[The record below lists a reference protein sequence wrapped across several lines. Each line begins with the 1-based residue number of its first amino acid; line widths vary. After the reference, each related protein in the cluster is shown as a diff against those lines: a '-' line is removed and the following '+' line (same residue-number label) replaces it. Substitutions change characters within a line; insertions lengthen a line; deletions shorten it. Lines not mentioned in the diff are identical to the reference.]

1 MKRGA
6 VCTLWMTV
14 LLTGLPLQAQE
25 DLLMKAL
32 RDEMDRTMERLQLE
46 DMDRPYYVAY
56 WVRESEGR
64 SRTAILGGLL
74 GRGRGSGN
82 RILSVELRVGDHD
95 LDNTN
100 FTDFGRSRSRMVRE
114 GFPVSLPLRDD
125 YKELRRQIWLATDG
139 AYKQAVH
146 SLAKKRASLQNKTRV
161 EEIPD
166 FSREE
171 PVEHRDEGDLAP
183 LPAEARVEETVQE
196 LSALFKG
203 TPQVF
208 DSRVS
213 GGQSHVRTYFVNSE
227 GSSYIRN
234 VSSAS
239 IQALAATQAADGTHL
254 EDFVVARARYWK
266 DLPGQA
272 ELAARI
278 RAMAERLG
286 RLREAGFVE
295 RYNGP
300 VLFEGQAAAEL
311 VSQIL
316 APRLLALRTPI
327 ADNPMF
333 SRFGSGPPNPF
344 LEKLGARVLPRF
356 LNVIDDPTAGSHGEA
371 PLLGGYE
378 VDEEG
383 VRSRRTTV
391 VQRGILKTLLAT
403 RTPVSGVSNSTGNR
417 RNARPNPSNL
427 FLIPR
432 NGLKQEEISR
442 ELLDLVEERGLD
454 FGIVVRRIGS
464 SDMRLSR
471 ERGFFFSMPGE
482 EARPKLKPLTEA
494 YKVFPD
500 GREELI
506 RKAVIL
512 GLSASS
518 FREVAAASEALT
530 SHHTIMR
537 LPMMNPFSSIG
548 FMGPPP
554 IISLVVPSL
563 LFEDLSLRRP
573 PGDIPRPPLLASPLS
588 RPQVREP
595 AGR

>member
-6 VCTLWMTV
+6 ICTLWITV

-25 DLLMKAL
+25 NLLMKAL
-32 RDEMDRTMERLQLE
+32 RDEMGRTMERLQLE

-64 SRTAILGGLL
+64 GSTAILGGLL
-74 GRGRGSGN
+74 GRGRGTGS
-82 RILSVELRVGDHD
+82 RFLSVELRVGDHD

-100 FTDFGRSRSRMVRE
+100 FMDFGRLRSRVVRE

-146 SLAKKRASLQNKTRV
+146 SLAKKRATLQNKTRV
-161 EEIPD
+161 EIIPD

-171 PVEHRDEGDLAP
+171 PVEYRDESPLAP
-183 LPAEARVEETVQE
+183 LPDEARLEAVVQE
-196 LSALFKG
+196 LSALFKEM
-203 TPQVF
+203 PHIF
-208 DSRVS
+208 DSRVRAGLS
-213 GGQSHVRTYFVNSE
+213 RGKTYFVNSE

-234 VSSAS
+234 FSSAS
-239 IQALAATQAADGTHL
+239 IQALAATQAVDGTPL
-254 EDFVVARARYWK
+254 EDFVVARGRQWK
-266 DLPGQA
+266 DLPDQA
-272 ELAARI
+272 ELEARI
-278 RAMAERLG
+278 RVMAERLG

-295 RYNGP
+295 RYSGP

-311 VSQIL
+311 VNQIL

-333 SRFGSGPPNPF
+333 GRFGSAPENPF
-344 LEKLGARVLPRF
+344 LEKLGSRVLPRF
-356 LNVIDDPTAGSHGEA
+356 LNVVDDPTAGMHGEA

-417 RNARPNPSNL
+417 RNTRPSPSNL
-427 FLIPR
+427 FLMPR
-432 NGLKQEEISR
+432 NGLKSEEIR
-442 ELLDLVEERGLD
+442 QELLDLVEERGLD
-454 FGIVVRRIGS
+454 FGIVVRRVS
-464 SDMRLSR
+464 SPNMTLSR
-471 ERGFFFSMPGE
+471 DRDSFFAMSGE
-482 EARPKLKPLTEA
+482 EARPKLKPVTEA

-500 GREELI
+500 GREEPI
-506 RKAVIL
+506 RKAVL
-512 GLSASS
+512 PGLSASS
-518 FREVAAASEALT
+518 FREIVAASDALT
-530 SHHTIMR
+530 SHHTTLR
-537 LPMMNPFSSIG
+537 VRMNFPFSSIG
-548 FMGPPP
+548 FMGAPPVV
-554 IISLVVPSL
+554 SLVVPSL
-563 LFEDLSLRRP
+563 LFEDLALRRP
-573 PGDIPRPPLLASPLS
+573 PGDIPRPPLLAHPLS
-588 RPQVREP
+588 EAQAQASE
-595 AGR
+595 GR

>member
-1 MKRGA
+1 MKRGILY
-6 VCTLWMTV
+6 TLWITV
-14 LLTGLPLQAQE
+14 LLPGFPLQAQE
-25 DLLMKAL
+25 NLLMKAL
-32 RDEMDRTMERLQLE
+32 RDEMGRTMERLQLDE
-46 DMDRPYYVAY
+46 MDKPYYVAY
-56 WVRESEGR
+56 WVRESNGR

-74 GRGRGSGN
+74 GRGRGTGS
-82 RILSVELRVGDHD
+82 RYLSVELRVGDHD

-100 FTDFGRSRSRMVRE
+100 FMDFGRLRSRVVRE

-161 EEIPD
+161 EEVPD

-171 PVEHRDEGDLAP
+171 PVEYKDDGGLAP
-183 LPAEARVEETVQE
+183 LPAEARVEEIVQE

-203 TPQVF
+203 MPQVF

-213 GGQSHVRTYFVNSE
+213 AGLSRGRTYFVNSE
-227 GSSYIRN
+227 GSSTIRN
-234 VSSAS
+234 FSSAS
-239 IQALAATQAADGTHL
+239 IEALAATQAVDGTHL
-254 EDFVVARARYWK
+254 EDFVVARARQWK
-266 DLPGQA
+266 DLPDRA
-272 ELAARI
+272 EMEARI

-300 VLFEGQAAAEL
+300 VLFEGRAAAEL

-316 APRLLALRTPI
+316 APRLLALRTPM
-327 ADNPMF
+327 ADEPMF
-333 SRFGSGPPNPF
+333 GGFGSPSRNPF
-344 LEKLGARVLPRF
+344 LEKLGSRVLPRF
-356 LNVIDDPTAGSHGEA
+356 LSVIDDPTVGSHGES

-378 VDEEG
+378 VDDEG

-403 RTPVSGVSNSTGNR
+403 RTPVSGVPNSTGNR
-417 RNARPNPSNL
+417 RNEGPNPSNL
-427 FLIPR
+427 FLIPQ
-432 NGLKQEEISR
+432 NGLKPEEIR
-442 ELLDLVEERGLD
+442 KELLGLVEERGLD
-454 FGIVVRRIGS
+454 FGIVVRRVGS
-464 SDMRLSR
+464 PEMTLSLDR
-471 ERGFFFSMPGE
+471 EFFFAMPGE
-482 EARPKLKPLTEA
+482 EERPKLKPLTEA

-518 FREVAAASEALT
+518 FREIAAASEDLT
-530 SHHTIMR
+530 PHHTTMR
-537 LPMMNPFSSIG
+537 LPMINPFSSFG
-548 FMGPPP
+548 FMGPRP
-554 IISLVVPSL
+554 IVSLVVPSL
-563 LFEDLSLRRP
+563 LFEDLALRRP
-573 PGDIPRPPLLASPLS
+573 PGDIPRPPLLANPLGQP
-588 RPQVREP
+588 RVREP

>member
-6 VCTLWMTV
+6 ICTLWITV

-25 DLLMKAL
+25 NVLMKAL
-32 RDEMDRTMERLQLE
+32 RDEMGRTMERLQLE

-64 SRTAILGGLL
+64 GSTAILGGLL
-74 GRGRGSGN
+74 GRGRGTGS
-82 RILSVELRVGDHD
+82 RFLSVELRVGDHD

-100 FTDFGRSRSRMVRE
+100 FMDFGRLRSRVVRD

-146 SLAKKRASLQNKTRV
+146 SLAKKRATLQNKTRV
-161 EEIPD
+161 EIIPD

-171 PVEHRDEGDLAP
+171 PVEYRDDGSPVP
-183 LPAEARVEETVQE
+183 LPDAAQLEETVQE
-196 LSALFKG
+196 LSALFKEM
-203 TPQVF
+203 PHIF

-213 GGQSHVRTYFVNSE
+213 ASVSSGKVYFVNSE
-227 GSSYIRN
+227 GSSYVRN
-234 VSSAS
+234 FSSAS
-239 IQALAATQAADGTHL
+239 IQALAATQAVDGTHL
-254 EDFVVARARYWK
+254 EDFVVARGRQWK
-266 DLPGQA
+266 DLPDQA
-272 ELAARI
+272 ELEARI
-278 RAMAERLG
+278 RATAERLG

-295 RYNGP
+295 RYSGP

-311 VSQIL
+311 VNQIL

-333 SRFGSGPPNPF
+333 GRFGSGPENPF
-344 LEKLGARVLPRF
+344 LEKLGSRVLPRF
-356 LNVIDDPTAGSHGEA
+356 LNVVDDPTAGMHGEA

-417 RNARPNPSNL
+417 RNTRPSPSNL
-427 FLIPR
+427 FLMPR
-432 NGLKQEEISR
+432 NGLKSEEIR
-442 ELLDLVEERGLD
+442 QELLDLVEERGLD
-454 FGIVVRRIGS
+454 FGIVVRRVGS
-464 SDMRLSR
+464 PNMTLSR
-471 ERGFFFSMPGE
+471 DRDSFFAMLGE
-482 EARPKLKPLTEA
+482 EARPKLKPVTEA

-506 RKAVIL
+506 RKAVLL

-518 FREVAAASEALT
+518 FREIVAASDALT
-530 SHHTIMR
+530 SHHTTLR
-537 LPMMNPFSSIG
+537 LQMNFPFSSVG

-554 IISLVVPSL
+554 VVSLVVPSL
-563 LFEDLSLRRP
+563 LFEDLALRRP
-573 PGDIPRPPLLASPLS
+573 PGDIPRPPLLAHPLS
-588 RPQVREP
+588 EAQAQASE
-595 AGR
+595 GR

>member
-6 VCTLWMTV
+6 ICTLWITV

-25 DLLMKAL
+25 NLLMKAL
-32 RDEMDRTMERLQLE
+32 RDEMGRTMERLQLE

-64 SRTAILGGLL
+64 GSTAILGGLL
-74 GRGRGSGN
+74 GRGRGTGS
-82 RILSVELRVGDHD
+82 RFLSVELRVGDHD

-100 FTDFGRSRSRMVRE
+100 FMDFGRLRSRVVRE

-146 SLAKKRASLQNKTRV
+146 SLAKKRATLQNKTRV
-161 EEIPD
+161 EIIPD

-171 PVEHRDEGDLAP
+171 PVEYRDESPLAP
-183 LPAEARVEETVQE
+183 LPDEARLEAVVQE
-196 LSALFKG
+196 LSALFKEM
-203 TPQVF
+203 PHIF
-208 DSRVS
+208 DSRVRAGLS
-213 GGQSHVRTYFVNSE
+213 RGKTYFVNSE

-234 VSSAS
+234 FSSAS
-239 IQALAATQAADGTHL
+239 IQALAATQAVDGTPL
-254 EDFVVARARYWK
+254 EDFVVARGRQWK
-266 DLPGQA
+266 DLPDQA
-272 ELAARI
+272 ELEARI
-278 RAMAERLG
+278 RVMAERLG

-295 RYNGP
+295 RYSGP

-311 VSQIL
+311 VNQIL

-333 SRFGSGPPNPF
+333 GRFGSAPENPF
-344 LEKLGARVLPRF
+344 LEKLGSRVLPRF
-356 LNVIDDPTAGSHGEA
+356 LNVVDDPTAGMHGEA

-417 RNARPNPSNL
+417 RNTRPSPSNL
-427 FLIPR
+427 FLMPR
-432 NGLKQEEISR
+432 NGLKSEEIR
-442 ELLDLVEERGLD
+442 QELLDLVEERGLD
-454 FGIVVRRIGS
+454 FGIVVRRVS
-464 SDMRLSR
+464 SPNMTLSR
-471 ERGFFFSMPGE
+471 DRDSFFAMSGE
-482 EARPKLKPLTEA
+482 EARPKLKPVTEA

-500 GREELI
+500 GREEPI
-506 RKAVIL
+506 RKAVLL

-518 FREVAAASEALT
+518 FREIVAASDALT
-530 SHHTIMR
+530 SHHTTLR
-537 LPMMNPFSSIG
+537 LRMNFPFSSIG

-554 IISLVVPSL
+554 VVSLVVPSL
-563 LFEDLSLRRP
+563 LFEDLALRRP
-573 PGDIPRPPLLASPLS
+573 PGDIPRPPLLAHPLS
-588 RPQVREP
+588 EAQAQASE
-595 AGR
+595 GR

>member
-1 MKRGA
+1 MKLGTL
-6 VCTLWMTV
+6 CTLWLTV
-14 LLTGLPLQAQE
+14 LLPVVPLQAQE
-25 DLLMKAL
+25 NVLMKAL
-32 RDEMDRTMERLQLE
+32 RDEMDRTMEQLQLE

-56 WVRESEGR
+56 WVRESSGR

-74 GRGRGSGN
+74 GRSSGSGSRN
-82 RILSVELRVGDHD
+82 LSVELRVGDHD

-100 FTDFGRSRSRMVRE
+100 FMDFGRLRSRVVPE

-171 PVEHRDEGDLAP
+171 PVEYRDDGTLAP
-183 LPAEARVEETVQE
+183 LPAEAQVEKTVLE

-203 TPQVF
+203 MPQVF

-213 GGQSHVRTYFVNSE
+213 AGLSRGRIYFINSE
-227 GSSYIRN
+227 GSSTIRN
-234 VSSAS
+234 FSSAS
-239 IQALAATQAADGTHL
+239 IQALAATQAVDGTHL
-254 EDFVVARARYWK
+254 EDFVVARGRQWK
-266 DLPGQA
+266 DLPDQA
-272 ELAARI
+272 ELAASI

-286 RLREAGFVE
+286 RLRGAGFVE

-316 APRLLALRTPI
+316 APRLLALRSPI
-327 ADNPMF
+327 SDDPIF
-333 SRFGSGPPNPF
+333 GRFGSAPQNPF
-344 LEKLGARVLPRF
+344 LEKLGSRVLPRF
-356 LNVIDDPTAGSHGEA
+356 LSVIDDPTAGSHGEA

-378 VDEEG
+378 VDDEG

-417 RNARPNPSNL
+417 RNEGPNPSNL
-427 FLIPR
+427 FLIPQ
-432 NGLKQEEISR
+432 NGSKQAEIR
-442 ELLDLVEERGLD
+442 KELLGLVEERGLD
-454 FGIVVRRIGS
+454 YGIVVRRIGS
-464 SDMRLSR
+464 PGMTLSR
-471 ERGFFFSMPGE
+471 DRDIFFVMPGE

-506 RKAVIL
+506 RKAVIF

-518 FREVAAASEALT
+518 FREIAAASETLT
-530 SHHTIMR
+530 PHHTTMR
-537 LPMMNPFSSIG
+537 VPMVNPFSSTGFIG
-548 FMGPPP
+548 MPPVV
-554 IISLVVPSL
+554 SLVVPSL
-563 LFEDLSLRRP
+563 LFEDLALRRP
-573 PGDIPRPPLLASPLS
+573 PGDIPRPPLLANPLS
-588 RPQVREP
+588 EPQAQSP
-595 AGR
+595 NGR

>member
-6 VCTLWMTV
+6 ICTLWISV
-14 LLTGLPLQAQE
+14 LLAGLPLQAQE
-25 DLLMKAL
+25 NLLMKAL
-32 RDEMDRTMERLQLE
+32 RDEMGRTMERLQLE

-64 SRTAILGGLL
+64 GSTAILGGLL
-74 GRGRGSGN
+74 GRGRGTGS
-82 RILSVELRVGDHD
+82 RFLSVELRVGDHD

-100 FTDFGRSRSRMVRE
+100 FMDFGRLRSRVVRE

-171 PVEHRDEGDLAP
+171 PVEYRDEGALAP
-183 LPAEARVEETVQE
+183 LPAEARVEERVQE

-203 TPQVF
+203 MPQVF

-213 GGQSHVRTYFVNSE
+213 AGLSRGRIYFINSE
-227 GSSYIRN
+227 GSSTIRN
-234 VSSAS
+234 FSSAS
-239 IQALAATQAADGTHL
+239 IQALAATQAVDGTRL
-254 EDFVVARARYWK
+254 EDFVIARGRQWK
-266 DLPGQA
+266 DLPDRA
-272 ELAARI
+272 ALAARI
-278 RAMAERLG
+278 RAMAEGLG

-311 VSQIL
+311 VGQIL
-316 APRLLALRTPI
+316 APRLLALRPPVS
-327 ADNPMF
+327 DDPMF
-333 SRFGSGPPNPF
+333 GRFGSGSPNPF
-344 LEKLGARVLPRF
+344 LEKLGSRVLPRF
-356 LNVIDDPTAGSHGEA
+356 LSVIDDPTAGSHGDA

-417 RNARPNPSNL
+417 RSAGPSPSNL

-432 NGLKQEEISR
+432 NGLKPEEIR
-442 ELLDLVEERGLD
+442 QELLDLVEERGLD
-454 FGIVVRRIGS
+454 HGIVVRRIGS
-464 SDMRLSR
+464 PELTLSR
-471 ERGFFFSMPGE
+471 DREIFFAMPGE
-482 EARPKLKPLTEA
+482 EGRPKLNPLTEV

-506 RKAVIL
+506 RKAVIV
-512 GLSASS
+512 GLSTSS
-518 FREVAAASEALT
+518 FREIAAASAT
-530 SHHTIMR
+530 PTPHHTTMR
-537 LPMMNPFSSIG
+537 LPMVNPFSSMG
-548 FMGPPP
+548 FMGSPPVV
-554 IISLVVPSL
+554 SMVVPSL
-563 LFEDLSLRRP
+563 LFEDLALRRP
-573 PGDIPRPPLLASPLS
+573 PGDIPRPPLLASPS
-588 RPQVREP
+588 SQPQVRKP

>member
-6 VCTLWMTV
+6 ICTLWITV

-25 DLLMKAL
+25 NLLMKAL
-32 RDEMDRTMERLQLE
+32 RDEMGRTMERLQLE

-64 SRTAILGGLL
+64 GSTAILGGLL
-74 GRGRGSGN
+74 GRGRGTGS
-82 RILSVELRVGDHD
+82 RVLSVELRVGDHN

-100 FTDFGRSRSRMVRE
+100 FMDFGRLRSRVVRE

-146 SLAKKRASLQNKTRV
+146 SLAKKRATLQNKTRV
-161 EEIPD
+161 EIIPD

-171 PVEHRDEGDLAP
+171 PVEYRDESPLAP
-183 LPAEARVEETVQE
+183 LPDEARLEAVVQE
-196 LSALFKG
+196 LSALFKEM
-203 TPQVF
+203 PHIF
-208 DSRVS
+208 DSRVRAGLS
-213 GGQSHVRTYFVNSE
+213 RGKTYFVNSE

-234 VSSAS
+234 FSSAS
-239 IQALAATQAADGTHL
+239 IQALAATQAVDGTPL
-254 EDFVVARARYWK
+254 EDFVVARGRQWK
-266 DLPGQA
+266 DLPDQA
-272 ELAARI
+272 ELEARI
-278 RAMAERLG
+278 RATAERLG

-295 RYNGP
+295 RYSGP

-311 VSQIL
+311 VNQIL

-333 SRFGSGPPNPF
+333 GRFGSAPENPF
-344 LEKLGARVLPRF
+344 LEKLGSRVLPRF
-356 LNVIDDPTAGSHGEA
+356 LNVVDDPTAGMHGEA

-417 RNARPNPSNL
+417 RNTRPSPSNL
-427 FLIPR
+427 FLMPR
-432 NGLKQEEISR
+432 NGLKSEEIR
-442 ELLDLVEERGLD
+442 QELLDLVEERGLD
-454 FGIVVRRIGS
+454 FGIVVRRVS
-464 SDMRLSR
+464 SPNMTLSR
-471 ERGFFFSMPGE
+471 NRDSFFAMSGE
-482 EARPKLKPLTEA
+482 EARPKLKPVTEA

-500 GREELI
+500 GREEPI
-506 RKAVIL
+506 RKAVL
-512 GLSASS
+512 PGLSASS
-518 FREVAAASEALT
+518 FREIVAASDALT
-530 SHHTIMR
+530 SHHTTLR
-537 LPMMNPFSSIG
+537 VRMNFPFSSIG
-548 FMGPPP
+548 FMGAPPVV
-554 IISLVVPSL
+554 SLVVPSL
-563 LFEDLSLRRP
+563 LFEDLALRRP
-573 PGDIPRPPLLASPLS
+573 PGDIPRPPLLAHPLS
-588 RPQVREP
+588 EAQAQASE
-595 AGR
+595 GR

>member
-1 MKRGA
+1 MKRGTLS
-6 VCTLWMTV
+6 TLWLAV
-14 LLTGLPLQAQE
+14 LMPVVPLQAQE
-25 DLLMKAL
+25 NLLMKAL
-32 RDEMDRTMERLQLE
+32 RDEMGRTMERLQLE

-56 WVRESEGR
+56 WVRESDGL

-74 GRGRGSGN
+74 GRGSGSGS
-82 RILSVELRVGDHD
+82 RYLSVELRVGDHD

-100 FTDFGRSRSRMVRE
+100 FMDFGRMRSRVVPE
-114 GFPVSLPLRDD
+114 GFPLSLPLRDD
-125 YKELRRQIWLATDG
+125 YQELRRQIWLATDG

-146 SLAKKRASLQNKTRV
+146 SLANKRASLQNKTRV

-171 PVEHRDEGDLAP
+171 PVEFRDDGELAP
-183 LPAEARVEETVQE
+183 LPAEARLEETVEE

-203 TPQVF
+203 MPQVF

-213 GGQSHVRTYFVNSE
+213 AGVTRGKTYFVNSE
-227 GSSYIRN
+227 GSSYMRN
-234 VSSAS
+234 ISSAS
-239 IQALAATQAADGTHL
+239 IRALAATQAVDGTRL
-254 EDFVVARARYWK
+254 EDFVVARGRQWR
-266 DLPGQA
+266 DLPDQS
-272 ELAARI
+272 ELEARI
-278 RAMAERLG
+278 RAMAERLV
-286 RLREAGFVE
+286 RLRGAGFVE

-327 ADNPMF
+327 SDDPIF
-333 SRFGSGPPNPF
+333 GRFGSASQNPF
-344 LEKLGARVLPRF
+344 LEKLGSRVLPRF
-356 LNVIDDPTAGSHGEA
+356 LSLIDDPTVGSHGES

-391 VQRGILKTLLAT
+391 VQRGILQTLLAT
-403 RTPVSGVSNSTGNR
+403 RTPVSGVSNSSGNR
-417 RNARPNPSNL
+417 RNARPSPSNL

-432 NGLKQEEISR
+432 NGLKQEEISQ

-464 SDMRLSR
+464 PDMRLSR
-471 ERGFFFSMPGE
+471 ERGFFFRMPGE
-482 EARPKLKPLTEA
+482 EERPKLKPLTEA

-518 FREVAAASEALT
+518 FREIAAASEALIPY
-530 SHHTIMR
+530 HTTLR
-537 LPMMNPFSSIG
+537 LPMINPFSSFG

-554 IISLVVPSL
+554 IVSLVVPSL
-563 LFEDLSLRRP
+563 LFEDLALRRP

-588 RPQVREP
+588 QPQVREP

>member
-6 VCTLWMTV
+6 ISMLWITV
-14 LLTGLPLQAQE
+14 LLTVVPLQAQE
-25 DLLMKAL
+25 DLLMQAL
-32 RDEMDRTMERLQLE
+32 RDEMGRTMERLQLE

-56 WVRESEGR
+56 WVFESEGR
-64 SRTAILGGLL
+64 NRTAILGGLL
-74 GRGRGSGN
+74 GRGRGSGS
-82 RILSVELRVGDHD
+82 RYLSVELRVGDHD

-100 FTDFGRSRSRMVRE
+100 FMDFGRFRSRVVPE

-125 YKELRRQIWLATDG
+125 YRELRRQIWLATDG

-171 PVEHRDEGDLAP
+171 PVEYRDDGALAP
-183 LPAEARVEETVQE
+183 LPDEARLEAVVQD
-196 LSALFKG
+196 LSAIFKEM
-203 TPQVF
+203 PHIF

-213 GGQSHVRTYFVNSE
+213 AGQSRVRIYFINSE

-234 VSSAS
+234 FSSAS

-254 EDFVVARARYWK
+254 EDFVVARGRQWK
-266 DLPGQA
+266 DLPDQA
-272 ELAARI
+272 ELEARI
-278 RAMAERLG
+278 RAAAERLG

-311 VSQIL
+311 VSQML
-316 APRLLALRTPI
+316 APSLLALRP
-327 ADNPMF
+327 AMDDDPMF
-333 SRFGSGPPNPF
+333 GGFGSRSRNPF
-344 LEKLGARVLPRF
+344 LEKLGSRVLPRF
-356 LNVIDDPTAGSHGEA
+356 LSVIDDPTAGMHGEA

-417 RNARPNPSNL
+417 RNAGPSPSNL
-427 FLIPR
+427 FLVPQ
-432 NGLKQEEISR
+432 NGLKPEAIRQ
-442 ELLDLVEERGLD
+442 ELLNLVGERGLD
-454 FGIVVRRIGS
+454 FGIVVRRVGS
-464 SDMRLSR
+464 PDMTLSR
-471 ERGFFFSMPGE
+471 DRDFFFAILGE
-482 EARPKLKPLTEA
+482 EGRPKLKPLTEA

-506 RKAVIL
+506 RKAVLL
-512 GLSASS
+512 GLGASS
-518 FREVAAASEALT
+518 FREIAAASDALT
-530 SHHTIMR
+530 PHHTT
-537 LPMMNPFSSIG
+537 LPPRMNFPFSSIG
-548 FMGPPP
+548 FMGTPPVV
-554 IISLVVPSL
+554 SLVVPSL
-563 LFEDLSLRRP
+563 LFEDLALRRP
-573 PGDIPRPPLLASPLS
+573 PGDIPRPPLLAHPLS
-588 RPQVREP
+588 EPQAR
-595 AGR
+595 

>member
-6 VCTLWMTV
+6 ICTLWITV

-25 DLLMKAL
+25 NLLMKAL
-32 RDEMDRTMERLQLE
+32 RDEMGRTMERLQLE

-64 SRTAILGGLL
+64 GSTAILGGLL
-74 GRGRGSGN
+74 GRGRGTGS
-82 RILSVELRVGDHD
+82 RFLSVELRVGDHD

-100 FTDFGRSRSRMVRE
+100 FMDFGRLRSRVVRD

-146 SLAKKRASLQNKTRV
+146 SLAKKRATLQNKTRV
-161 EEIPD
+161 EIIPD

-171 PVEHRDEGDLAP
+171 PVEYRDESPLAP
-183 LPAEARVEETVQE
+183 LPDEARLEAVVQE
-196 LSALFKG
+196 LSALFKEM
-203 TPQVF
+203 PHIF

-213 GGQSHVRTYFVNSE
+213 AGVNSGKVYFVNSE
-227 GSSYIRN
+227 GSSYVRN
-234 VSSAS
+234 FSSAS
-239 IQALAATQAADGTHL
+239 IQALAATQAVDGTQL
-254 EDFVVARARYWK
+254 EDFVVARGRQWK
-266 DLPGQA
+266 DLPDQA
-272 ELAARI
+272 ELEARI
-278 RAMAERLG
+278 RAAAERLG

-295 RYNGP
+295 RYSGP

-311 VSQIL
+311 VNQIL

-333 SRFGSGPPNPF
+333 GRFGSAPENPF
-344 LEKLGARVLPRF
+344 LEKLGSRVLPRF
-356 LNVIDDPTAGSHGEA
+356 LNVVDDPTAGMHGEA

-417 RNARPNPSNL
+417 RNTGPSPSNL
-427 FLIPR
+427 FLMPR
-432 NGLKQEEISR
+432 NGLKPEEIKQ

-464 SDMRLSR
+464 PGVTLSR
-471 ERGFFFSMPGE
+471 DREFFFRMPGE
-482 EARPKLKPLTEA
+482 EGGSKLKPVTEA

-506 RKAVIL
+506 RKAVLL

-518 FREVAAASEALT
+518 FREIAAASDALT
-530 SHHTIMR
+530 PHHTTLR
-537 LPMMNPFSSIG
+537 LRMNFPFSSIG

-554 IISLVVPSL
+554 VVSLVVPSL
-563 LFEDLSLRRP
+563 LFEDLALRRP
-573 PGDIPRPPLLASPLS
+573 PGDIPRPPLLAHPLS
-588 RPQVREP
+588 EAQAQASE
-595 AGR
+595 GR

>member
-1 MKRGA
+1 
-6 VCTLWMTV
+6 
-14 LLTGLPLQAQE
+14 
-25 DLLMKAL
+25 
-32 RDEMDRTMERLQLE
+32 
-46 DMDRPYYVAY
+46 
-56 WVRESEGR
+56 
-64 SRTAILGGLL
+64 
-74 GRGRGSGN
+74 
-82 RILSVELRVGDHD
+82 
-95 LDNTN
+95 
-100 FTDFGRSRSRMVRE
+100 
-114 GFPVSLPLRDD
+114 
-125 YKELRRQIWLATDG
+125 
-139 AYKQAVH
+139 
-146 SLAKKRASLQNKTRV
+146 
-161 EEIPD
+161 
-166 FSREE
+166 
-171 PVEHRDEGDLAP
+171 
-183 LPAEARVEETVQE
+183 
-196 LSALFKG
+196 
-203 TPQVF
+203 
-208 DSRVS
+208 
-213 GGQSHVRTYFVNSE
+213 
-227 GSSYIRN
+227 
-234 VSSAS
+234 
-239 IQALAATQAADGTHL
+239 
-254 EDFVVARARYWK
+254 
-266 DLPGQA
+266 
-272 ELAARI
+272 
-278 RAMAERLG
+278 MAERLG

-316 APRLLALRTPI
+316 APRLLALRTPV

-333 SRFGSGPPNPF
+333 GRFGSGPQNPF

-391 VQRGILKTLLAT
+391 VQRGILKALLAT

-417 RNARPNPSNL
+417 RNARPSPSNL

-464 SDMRLSR
+464 PDMRLSR

-482 EARPKLKPLTEA
+482 ETRPKLKPLTEA

-500 GREELI
+500 GSEELI

-512 GLSASS
+512 GLSASG
-518 FREVAAASEALT
+518 FREIAAASEVLT
-530 SHHTIMR
+530 PHHTTMR

-563 LFEDLSLRRP
+563 LFEDLALRRP

-588 RPQVREP
+588 LPQVREP

>member
-1 MKRGA
+1 MKRGFF
-6 VCTLWMTV
+6 CTLWLSL
-14 LLTGLPLQAQE
+14 LLTGFPLQAQE
-25 DLLMKAL
+25 NLLMKAL
-32 RDEMDRTMERLQLE
+32 RDEMGRTMERLQLE

-64 SRTAILGGLL
+64 GRTAILGGLL
-74 GRGRGSGN
+74 GRGRGSGS
-82 RILSVELRVGDHD
+82 RFLSVELRVGDHN

-100 FTDFGRSRSRMVRE
+100 FMDFSRSRSRVVPQ

-146 SLAKKRASLQNKTRV
+146 SLAKKRATLQNKTRV
-161 EEIPD
+161 EIIPD

-171 PVEHRDEGDLAP
+171 PVEYRDESPLAP
-183 LPAEARVEETVQE
+183 LPDEARLEAVVQE
-196 LSALFKG
+196 LSALFKEM
-203 TPQVF
+203 PHIF

-213 GGQSHVRTYFVNSE
+213 ASVNSGKVYFVNSE
-227 GSSYIRN
+227 GSSYVRN
-234 VSSAS
+234 FSSAS
-239 IQALAATQAADGTHL
+239 IQALAATQAVDGTHL
-254 EDFVVARARYWK
+254 EDFVVARGRQWK
-266 DLPGQA
+266 DLPDQA
-272 ELAARI
+272 ELEARI
-278 RAMAERLG
+278 RATAERLG

-295 RYNGP
+295 RYSGP

-311 VSQIL
+311 VNQIL

-333 SRFGSGPPNPF
+333 GRFGSGPENPF
-344 LEKLGARVLPRF
+344 LEKLGSRVLPRF
-356 LNVIDDPTAGSHGEA
+356 LNVVDDPTAGMHGEA

-417 RNARPNPSNL
+417 RNTRPSPSNL
-427 FLIPR
+427 FLMPR
-432 NGLKQEEISR
+432 NGLKSEEIR
-442 ELLDLVEERGLD
+442 QELLSLVEERGLD
-454 FGIVVRRIGS
+454 FGIVVRRVGS
-464 SDMRLSR
+464 PNMTLSR
-471 ERGFFFSMPGE
+471 DRDSFFAMLGE
-482 EARPKLKPLTEA
+482 EARPKLKPVTEA

-506 RKAVIL
+506 RKAVLL

-518 FREVAAASEALT
+518 FREIVAASDALT
-530 SHHTIMR
+530 SHHTTLR
-537 LPMMNPFSSIG
+537 LQMNFPFSSVG

-554 IISLVVPSL
+554 VVSLVVPSL
-563 LFEDLSLRRP
+563 LFEDLALRRP
-573 PGDIPRPPLLASPLS
+573 PGDIPRPPLLAHPLS
-588 RPQVREP
+588 EAQAQASE
-595 AGR
+595 GR

>member
-1 MKRGA
+1 MKRGTLS
-6 VCTLWMTV
+6 TLWLAV
-14 LLTGLPLQAQE
+14 LLPVVPLQAQE
-25 DLLMKAL
+25 NLLMKAL
-32 RDEMDRTMERLQLE
+32 RDEMGRTIERLQLE

-56 WVRESEGR
+56 WVRESDGR

-74 GRGRGSGN
+74 GRGSGSGS
-82 RILSVELRVGDHD
+82 RYLSVELRVGDHD

-100 FTDFGRSRSRMVRE
+100 FMDFGRMRSRVVPE

-171 PVEHRDEGDLAP
+171 PVEYRDDGTQAP
-183 LPAEARVEETVQE
+183 LPAEAQLEETVQE

-203 TPQVF
+203 MPQVF

-213 GGQSHVRTYFVNSE
+213 AGLSRAKIYFINSE

-234 VSSAS
+234 FSSAS
-239 IQALAATQAADGTHL
+239 IRALAATQAVDGTHL
-254 EDFVVARARYWK
+254 EDFVVARGRQWK
-266 DLPGQA
+266 DLPEQA

-278 RAMAERLG
+278 RALAERLG
-286 RLREAGFVE
+286 RLQGAGFVE

-327 ADNPMF
+327 SDDPIF
-333 SRFGSGPPNPF
+333 GRFGSAPPNPF
-344 LEKLGARVLPRF
+344 LEKLGSRVLPGF
-356 LNVIDDPTAGSHGEA
+356 LSLIDDPTAGSHGEA

-417 RNARPNPSNL
+417 RNTGPSPSNL
-427 FLIPR
+427 FLMPQ
-432 NGLKQEEISR
+432 NGSKQEEIR
-442 ELLDLVEERGLD
+442 QELLDLVEERGLD

-464 SDMRLSR
+464 PEMTLSR
-471 ERGFFFSMPGE
+471 DRNVFFAMPGE

-518 FREVAAASEALT
+518 FREIAAASEALT
-530 SHHTIMR
+530 PHHTTMR
-537 LPMMNPFSSIG
+537 LPMTNPFSAMG

-554 IISLVVPSL
+554 IVSLVVPSL
-563 LFEDLSLRRP
+563 LFEDLALRRP
-573 PGDIPRPPLLASPLS
+573 PGDIPRLPVLANPLS
-588 RPQVREP
+588 QPQAQGP
-595 AGR
+595 NGR

>member
-6 VCTLWMTV
+6 ICTLWITV

-25 DLLMKAL
+25 NLLMKAL
-32 RDEMDRTMERLQLE
+32 RDEMGRTMERLQLE

-64 SRTAILGGLL
+64 GSTAILGGLL
-74 GRGRGSGN
+74 GRGRGTGS
-82 RILSVELRVGDHD
+82 RFLSVELRVGDHD

-100 FTDFGRSRSRMVRE
+100 FMDFGRLRSRVVRE

-146 SLAKKRASLQNKTRV
+146 SLAKKRATLQNKTRV
-161 EEIPD
+161 EIIPD

-171 PVEHRDEGDLAP
+171 PVEYRDESPLAP
-183 LPAEARVEETVQE
+183 LPDEARLEAVVQE
-196 LSALFKG
+196 LSALFKEM
-203 TPQVF
+203 PHIF
-208 DSRVS
+208 DSRVRAGLS
-213 GGQSHVRTYFVNSE
+213 RGKTYFVNSE

-234 VSSAS
+234 FSSAS
-239 IQALAATQAADGTHL
+239 IQALAATQAVDGTPL
-254 EDFVVARARYWK
+254 EDFVVARGRQWK
-266 DLPGQA
+266 DLPDQA
-272 ELAARI
+272 ELEARI
-278 RAMAERLG
+278 RVMAERLG

-295 RYNGP
+295 RYSGP

-311 VSQIL
+311 VNQIL

-333 SRFGSGPPNPF
+333 GRFGSAPENPF
-344 LEKLGARVLPRF
+344 LEKLGSRVLPRF
-356 LNVIDDPTAGSHGEA
+356 LNVVDDPTAGMHGEA

-417 RNARPNPSNL
+417 RNTRPSPSNL
-427 FLIPR
+427 FLMPR
-432 NGLKQEEISR
+432 NGLKSEEIR
-442 ELLDLVEERGLD
+442 QELLDLVEERGLD
-454 FGIVVRRIGS
+454 FGIVVRRVS
-464 SDMRLSR
+464 SPNMTLSR
-471 ERGFFFSMPGE
+471 DRDSFFAMSGE
-482 EARPKLKPLTEA
+482 EARPKLKPVTEA

-500 GREELI
+500 GREEPI
-506 RKAVIL
+506 RKAVL
-512 GLSASS
+512 PGLSASS
-518 FREVAAASEALT
+518 FREIVAASDALT
-530 SHHTIMR
+530 SHHTTLR
-537 LPMMNPFSSIG
+537 VRMNFPFSSIG
-548 FMGPPP
+548 FMGAPPVV
-554 IISLVVPSL
+554 SLVVPSL
-563 LFEDLSLRRP
+563 LFEDLALRRP
-573 PGDIPRPPLLASPLS
+573 PGDIPRPPLLAHPLS
-588 RPQVREP
+588 QPQARGP
-595 AGR
+595 DGR